1 MRNWKA
7 AVAVVALGWAYSG
20 AGAAAEPW
28 SDPSGRLS
36 FNTPVGWE
44 TRQEVGASATDAYTY
59 VITGDAA
66 NECHIMAQPNPGT
79 IAASADAVRRAND
92 DEARFN
98 GALWTQIANGVR
110 NIFPNQSAAFVSG
123 AKEGENW
130 PIQRAEIQS
139 SQRLVRAAMQMR
151 PGFDIL
157 TFCMNYEGTERPDMY
172 DAVIR
177 SVGHPNDAVFFADAA
192 AAQAARDA
200 ATQQAEADA
209 QTQADLQEMAET
221 GQAPAR
227 TQQQT
232 EEESRAARRARIEEL
247 RRRTRGRN

>member
-7 AVAVVALGWAYSG
+7 AVAAAALGLTYTG

-36 FNTPVGWE
+36 FETPTGWT
-44 TRQEVGASATDAYTY
+44 TRQEVGSRPTDAYTY

-79 IAASADAVRRAND
+79 IAASADAVRRANG

-110 NIFPNQSAAFVSG
+110 NIFPNQSASFVSG
-123 AKEGENW
+123 VKEGEQW

-157 TFCMNYEGTERPDMY
+157 AFCMNYEGVEQPAMY

-200 ATQQAEADA
+200 AEQQAAADAATQEDLQELAETGEVQRTQQAP
-209 QTQADLQEMAET
+209 Q
-221 GQAPAR
+221 
-227 TQQQT
+227 
-232 EEESRAARRARIEEL
+232 EESREARRARMEEL
-247 RRRTRGRN
+247 RRRMRGR